1 MFKVRCKLIAFDGD
15 EETFP
20 CHFNYKIGDE
30 FYYDGVYFTGRIC
43 PGLFAS
49 MMPVIHNVHLLGNNF
64 SGNIPYKYRF
74 DVRNPDMAKYDGA
87 GFSPRKTLPEKGPA
101 SMRQLNPLL
110 PKNKTMKGARFSCSD
125 TRTLAQFLC
134 EAVDLSDS
142 DYCQPF
148 YRRALAILDKITAEP
163 GIKTP
168 EILERFTPFEKEDI
182 SPPLTPAFLEVMLA
196 ALIDMDYGVM
206 KDGGFHATGRIPPS
220 KKV

>member
-1 MFKVRCKLIAFDGD
+1 MFKVRCRLIAFDGD

-49 MMPVIHNVHLLGNNF
+49 MLPVIHNVHLMGNGF
-64 SGNIPYKYRF
+64 SRNIPYKYRL
-74 DVRNPDMAKYDGA
+74 DVRNPDMVKYDGA
-87 GFSPRKTLPEKGPA
+87 GFSPRKILPESGPP
-101 SMRQLNPLL
+101 SMRQLNPLF
-110 PKNKTMKGARFSCSD
+110 PKNEKVKGVRFACSD

-148 YRRALAILDKITAEP
+148 YRRALAILDRIAAEP

-168 EILERFTPFEKEDI
+168 EILERFTPFERDDI
-182 SPPLTPAFLEVMLA
+182 SPTLTLPFLEVMLA
-196 ALIDMDYGVM
+196 ALIEMDYVVPN
-206 KDGGFHATGRIPPS
+206 DGGLCATGKMPPS
-220 KKV
+220 KK

>member
-49 MMPVIHNVHLLGNNF
+49 MMPVIHNVHLMGNGF
-64 SGNIPYKYRF
+64 SKNIPYKYRF
-74 DVRNPDMAKYDGA
+74 DVRNPDMVKYDGA
-87 GFSPRKTLPEKGPA
+87 GFSPRKTLPENGPS
-101 SMRQLNPLL
+101 SMRQLNPLV
-110 PKNKTMKGARFSCSD
+110 PKGGIVKGVRFSCSD

-142 DYCQPF
+142 EYCQPF
-148 YRRALAILDKITAEP
+148 YRRALAILDKIATEL
-163 GIKTP
+163 GIKPP
-168 EILERFTPFEKEDI
+168 EILERFTPFERDEI
-182 SPPLTPAFLEVMLA
+182 SPMLTLPFLEVMLS
-196 ALIDMDYGVM
+196 ALIEMDYVVL
-206 KDGGFHATGRIPPS
+206 KDEGLYATGKIVP
-220 KKV
+220 